1 MYYPMFIPIHGEPME
16 FTVPTIIVNF
26 GKISLAMCL
35 TGLLLLLFEMFSN
48 VALEKEHDKLF
59 RFAFGLTLTG
69 VMLLM
74 MAAILLI
81 FTGEKV

>member
-1 MYYPMFIPIHGEPME
+1 MYYPIIIPIHGEPIE
-16 FTVPTIIVNF
+16 FTAPTIIVNF

-35 TGLLLLLFEMFSN
+35 VGLALLLFEMFSMIS
-48 VALEKEHDKLF
+48 LEREHDKLF

-74 MAAILLI
+74 MAAVLLI